1 VENLPGCALV
11 QSGRLR
17 IVYISHDWLLAI
29 LARDAQDRAL
39 TIKPHLTALSFALT
53 TKMFW
58 KFLSDRLAARLVR
71 QLPAIGIPFS
81 SATPLVRPKP
91 LSASDL

>member
-1 VENLPGCALV
+1 
-11 QSGRLR
+11 
-17 IVYISHDWLLAI
+17 

-58 KFLSDRLAARLVR
+58 KFLSDRLTARLVR